1 MENGKSSRE
10 KNETTYV
17 KNKTRN
23 NQTPQQTKPCVRAE
37 EDKAACTENQEEE
50 CCLSITEW

>member
-37 EDKAACTENQEEE
+37 EDKAACTEN
-50 CCLSITEW
+50 